1 MPAIT
6 PPPAAAPAV
15 TPADKQPASTPS
27 SATPG
32 TPASRKGDA
41 NVPVPQLPSMSGAPL
56 PAQGSPARAVP
67 AVQPQ
72 SYPSLPAGP
81 AQSASPRTENAEYQ
95 AALQVVRSGRTEE
108 GIQRFRQ
115 FLQQYPQGKLAP
127 NAEYW
132 IGEALYSQGKFREAL
147 GQFQVDSSRDPAH
160 HKSADAMLKA
170 GMTMSRLGDQ
180 QGARQQYQ
188 QVLAQFP
195 NSEAAGKIRTS
206 GIGR

>member
-1 MPAIT
+1 PS
-6 PPPAAAPAV
+6 
-15 TPADKQPASTPS
+15 PASV
-27 SATPG
+27 TPG
-32 TPASRKGDA
+32 TPASRRGDA
-41 NVPVPQLPSMSGAPL
+41 TVPVPQLPSMSGTPQ
-56 PAQGSPARAVP
+56 PAQGAPAATVP

-72 SYPSLPAGP
+72 PYPSATSAPAI
-81 AQSASPRTENAEYQ
+81 SSSPRTENAEYQ

-132 IGEALYSQGKFREAL
+132 IGEALYSQGKLQEAL
-147 GQFQVDSSRDPAH
+147 GQFQSVSSRYPAH

-188 QVLAQFP
+188 QVLALFP
-195 NSEAAGKIRTS
+195 KSEAASKIRSS

>member
-1 MPAIT
+1 M
-6 PPPAAAPAV
+6 
-15 TPADKQPASTPS
+15 S
-27 SATPG
+27 G
-32 TPASRKGDA
+32 TP
-41 NVPVPQLPSMSGAPL
+41 Q
-56 PAQGSPARAVP
+56 PAQGAPAATVP

-72 SYPSLPAGP
+72 PYPSATSAPAI
-81 AQSASPRTENAEYQ
+81 SSSPRTENAEYQ

-132 IGEALYSQGKFREAL
+132 IGEALYSQGKLQEAL
-147 GQFQVDSSRDPAH
+147 GQFQSVSSRYPAH

-188 QVLAQFP
+188 QVLALFP
-195 NSEAAGKIRTS
+195 KSEAASKIRSS